1 MKACR
6 GSPFVFNLFCSL
18 AMFKIHEVDEKEGTK
33 EGCFHL
39 NKEYFEL
46 YQVGCSVKPF
56 TRLVRLQSAQVKAVD
71 VPHKTKKMPR
81 KKYWV
86 YTTKLKVTQEKV
98 MAQN

>member
-39 NKEYFEL
+39 NKRYFQL
-46 YQVGCSVKPF
+46 YQVCCSVKLP
-56 TRLVRLQSAQVKAVD
+56 TRLVRLQSAQ
-71 VPHKTKKMPR
+71 
-81 KKYWV
+81 
-86 YTTKLKVTQEKV
+86 EKV
-98 MAQN
+98 LGVPPQN

>member
-18 AMFKIHEVDEKEGTK
+18 AMFKIHEVDEKEGAK

-39 NKEYFEL
+39 NKRYFQL
-46 YQVGCSVKPF
+46 YQVFRSVKLS

-71 VPHKTKKMPR
+71 VPHKT
-81 KKYWV
+81 
-86 YTTKLKVTQEKV
+86 
-98 MAQN
+98 